1 MRKIYSGG
9 GVMAENFFNRPF
21 LLFQCRLHFVSFMF
35 NYRGR
40 SFHQLHK
47 STISVPV
54 LYPRRIKASN
64 FDNFLNL
71 HQSFLWPEY
80 FIVFLCERW
89 IPCDIRLDFT
99 FQPRD
104 STLQYKKCLH
114 LWNKFP
120 CICTLMW
127 RRFYPSPP
135 PFCGM
140 KE

>member
-64 FDNFLNL
+64 FDNSHN
-71 HQSFLWPEY
+71 SFLWPEY
-80 FIVFLCERW
+80 FIDFLYERW
-89 IPCDIRLDFT
+89 IPCQAVISKENRIYIRVEFMQSLGMNFVSP
-99 FQPRD
+99 FKPAEREFKV
-104 STLQYKKCLH
+104 YKSCKCSQIACSRVH
-114 LWNKFP
+114 
-120 CICTLMW
+120 
-127 RRFYPSPP
+127 
-135 PFCGM
+135 
-140 KE
+140 